1 MKNKLTFYTEISYI
15 FGIIF
20 LAFGTVFMEKAD
32 FGMSMVVAPA
42 YILHIKISQYLPF
55 FTFGT
60 ATYVFQAALLVL
72 MIIIL
77 RKFKVSYLFSFVTA
91 VLYGAAL
98 DGAVLMMQYV
108 TVSGAVMRIAF
119 YIIGMVL
126 CSTGVAFYFHTYIAP
141 EVFELFVMEISK
153 KYDISLSKL
162 KITYDVFSCLLGI
175 ILSFCFFGLW
185 HFEGIKWGTAVCAVL
200 NGVLIGIIGK
210 GLESVFEFKDGL
222 KLRKYF

>member
-1 MKNKLTFYTEISYI
+1 MNKKITFYTEISYI
-15 FGIIF
+15 CGILF

-42 YILHIKISQYLPF
+42 YLLHLKISESFPL

-60 ATYVFQAALLVL
+60 STYVFQAALLVL
-72 MIIIL
+72 MILII

-91 VLYGAAL
+91 VLYGVAL
-98 DGAVLMMQYV
+98 DGANLLMQYV
-108 TVSGAVMRIAF
+108 NSRDLIIRAVF
-119 YIIGMVL
+119 YVIGMVL
-126 CSTGVAFYFHTYIAP
+126 CSAGVAFYFHTYIAP

-153 KYDISLSKL
+153 KYNLSLSKL
-162 KITYDVFSCLLGI
+162 KIAYDVLSCLLGI

-200 NGVLIGIIGK
+200 NGVLIDIIGK
-210 GLESVFEFKDGL
+210 GFDKIFEFKDGL
-222 KLRKYF
+222 NLRKYF